1 MKPRSLILIALMM
14 IVPLGALTWAITRI
28 AENEKVVVRQ
38 QFHDLLVD
46 RLQDVNGN
54 ITSFFEAAERDLVR
68 ITTVD
73 RYGIDTLRQINRTEP
88 RLQQLFVLTAEGGLT
103 FPDPAESTS
112 PLSLTER
119 SFLFDAAKMFIDQ
132 DLRDMVI
139 RTEQNTPIS
148 NNGMPA
154 DKIRPSFR
162 SSSRAV
168 LPQAQSP
175 VQTLQQQETFQQ
187 VQNAYQQNTVQSW
200 VKFEGSSGWFNW
212 YWDRGVNLIYWQ
224 RRPSGHIVGGVLE
237 RARWIADL
245 VAELPDTVDGDGDR
259 AINTR
264 IRLINESGDSV
275 YQWGQFEPADDVA
288 PFCEVPV
295 TNPLESWRLQCFVSN
310 SDLTTGTTSSAWLSM
325 LTLLT
330 AVSVVLGVCGFL
342 FVREY
347 ARDMRDATQQVSFV
361 NQVSHELK
369 TPLTN
374 IRMYAEL
381 LERDLEE
388 VESTDVGKPRERLS
402 VILSEGQR
410 LSRLIG
416 NVLTFASQKRQ
427 TLQLQ
432 ARTEHPGRLIQQI
445 VERFRPAFADQEIQ
459 IKLDCEVD
467 RSMVIDPDFVEQILG
482 NLISNVEKYAASGG
496 LIKVSSTIEDDLL
509 TINVEDRGP
518 GIDASE
524 SEEVFQPFARVSNNL
539 SYAAGT
545 GIGLPIARE
554 LARLHGGDLI
564 LRHSSAGCWFQA
576 TIRDQS

>member
-1 MKPRSLILIALMM
+1 MKPRSLILIALIM
-14 IVPLGALTWAITRI
+14 IVPLGALTWAIMRI

-54 ITSFFEAAERDLVR
+54 ITSFFEATERDLVR

-73 RYGIDTLRQINRTEP
+73 MYAIDSLRQINRTEP
-88 RLQQLFVLTAEGGLT
+88 RLQQLFVLTAEGALT
-103 FPDPAESTS
+103 FPDPAESAS

-148 NNGMPA
+148 NNGLQT
-154 DKIRPSFR
+154 DEISPSFR
-162 SSSRAV
+162 STNRSV
-168 LPQAQSP
+168 QPQ

-187 VQNAYQQNTVQSW
+187 VQDAYEQNTVQSW
-200 VKFEGSSGWFNW
+200 VKFDGSSGWFNW

-224 RRPSGHIVGGVLE
+224 RRSSGHIVGGVLE

-245 VAELPDTVDGDGDR
+245 IAELPDTVDGDGDR

-295 TNPLESWRLQCFVSN
+295 TSPLESWRLQCFVSN
-310 SDLTTGTTSSAWLSM
+310 SDLTTGTTSGAWLSM
-325 LTLLT
+325 LALLT
-330 AVSVVLGVCGFL
+330 AVSAVLAVCGFL

-381 LERDLEE
+381 LERDLDE
-388 VESTDVGKPRERLS
+388 VESAEVDKPQERLS

-416 NVLTFASQKRQ
+416 NVLTFARQKRQ

-459 IKLDCEVD
+459 IELDCNVD
-467 RSMVIDPDFVEQILG
+467 ESMMIDPDFVEQILG

-496 LIKVSSTIEDDLL
+496 LLKVSSNIEGDLL

-518 GIDASE
+518 GIDSNKRD
-524 SEEVFQPFARVSNNL
+524 EVFQPFARVSNDL

-564 LRHSSAGCWFQA
+564 LKQSSNGCWFQA
-576 TIRDQS
+576 TIKNQS